1 MFHQPTHLIN
11 VDIVDNREQA
21 AVGGQLILKLVK
33 MVSIFLISVGS
44 LSRYFSRHG
53 QDLGRISID
62 NKESDF
68 VHDGCN

>member
-33 MVSIFLISVGS
+33 MVA
-44 LSRYFSRHG
+44 
-53 QDLGRISID
+53 
-62 NKESDF
+62 
-68 VHDGCN
+68 